1 MLTRRCLLRNLGE
14 DTIVLHLEAIVK
26 AVGAD
31 LDLIK
36 TEVMVVVQEAVDNN
50 SGRRM
55 VKEGDTIQEAI
66 SEIDWLEVGVRLVA
80 VT

>member
-1 MLTRRCLLRNLGE
+1 MLTRRCLLRNWGE
-14 DTIVLHLEAIVK
+14 DTIVVHLEAIIK

-36 TEVMVVVQEAVDNN
+36 IEVMVVVQGAVDNN

-66 SEIDWLEVGVRLVA
+66 SEIDRLEVGVRLVA

>member
-1 MLTRRCLLRNLGE
+1 MGE
-14 DTIVLHLEAIVK
+14 EIFGDHLEAMVK
-26 AVGAD
+26 AVVAD
-31 LDLIK
+31 LDQIK

-66 SEIDWLEVGVRLVA
+66 SAIDRLEVVARLVA

>member
-1 MLTRRCLLRNLGE
+1 MLRNLGE
-14 DTIVLHLEAIVK
+14 DTLVVHLEAIVK

-66 SEIDWLEVGVRLVA
+66 SAIDRLEVVARLVA

>member
-14 DTIVLHLEAIVK
+14 DTIVVHLEAIVK
-26 AVGAD
+26 AVVAD
-31 LDLIK
+31 LDQIK

-50 SGRRM
+50 SDRRM
-55 VKEGDTIQEAI
+55 VKEGDTTQEAI
-66 SEIDWLEVGVRLVA
+66 SEIDRLEVGVRLVA

>member
-1 MLTRRCLLRNLGE
+1 MVHLG
-14 DTIVLHLEAIVK
+14 AMVK
-26 AVGAD
+26 AVVAE
-31 LDLIK
+31 LDQIK

-66 SEIDWLEVGVRLVA
+66 SAIDRLEVLVRLVA

>member
-1 MLTRRCLLRNLGE
+1 M
-14 DTIVLHLEAIVK
+14 VHLEAIVK

-66 SEIDWLEVGVRLVA
+66 SEIDRLEVVVRLVA

>member
-1 MLTRRCLLRNLGE
+1 MLRNLGE
-14 DTIVLHLEAIVK
+14 DTLVVHLEAIVK

-55 VKEGDTIQEAI
+55 VKEGDTTQEAI
-66 SEIDWLEVGVRLVA
+66 SEIDRLEVGVRLVA

>member
-1 MLTRRCLLRNLGE
+1 MA
-14 DTIVLHLEAIVK
+14 HLEAIIK

-36 TEVMVVVQEAVDNN
+36 TEVMVVVQEVVDNN

-66 SEIDWLEVGVRLVA
+66 SAIDRLEVGVRLVA
-80 VT
+80 VI